1 MYVLCFKSNHS
12 ISQKN
17 VKISSLQNIFQSF
30 MYLLFLSTPSSFMYF
45 FIQFFNIRFF
55 HFGFFLFIHP
65 KQYKIVWGIFVCIV
79 WDLFLSCLCFLV
91 QFSVLFVEKTINIWR
106 WKFISQVIDE
116 TQWYISAMYFL
127 HLRVAL
133 LGWKDNTQD
142 RRCQRSI
149 RFTAS
154 SKS

>member
-79 WDLFLSCLCFLV
+79 WDMFLSCSRAVFCSCCWKNDKYLRLKIYLPSYWRDTVIYSCYVFPALKGCPV
-91 QFSVLFVEKTINIWR
+91 GVERQYTT
-106 WKFISQVIDE
+106 SE
-116 TQWYISAMYFL
+116 MSAVDQIF
-127 HLRVAL
+127 
-133 LGWKDNTQD
+133 
-142 RRCQRSI
+142 
-149 RFTAS
+149 RF
-154 SKS
+154 